1 MGTSGDVVEG
11 GVLTLG
17 SQPVGW
23 EWRGS
28 GVGGALGQASLLA
41 ALQGALFPHPHHDY
55 TGDLSGPNE
64 LQALHQAPSS

>member
-1 MGTSGDVVEG
+1 MEG

-23 EWRGS
+23 GWRGS

-41 ALQGALFPHPHHDY
+41 ALQGALSPHPPHDC
-55 TGDLSGPNE
+55 TGDLSGPSE
-64 LQALHQAPSS
+64 LQAPPQAPSS